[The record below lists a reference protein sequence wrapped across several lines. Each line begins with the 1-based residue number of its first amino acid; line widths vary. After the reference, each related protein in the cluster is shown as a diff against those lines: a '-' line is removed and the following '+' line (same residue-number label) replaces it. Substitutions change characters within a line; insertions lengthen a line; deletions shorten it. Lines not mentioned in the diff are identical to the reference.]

1 MSEHN
6 KPIRDLSPIEYL
18 IDFINTQL
26 VLTFQEEKNL
36 EYLYDLQMGLPVK
49 ASYKEK
55 SKRTKLATQ
64 GVKKCKVCQQ
74 VLNITEFY
82 NGFGI
87 CKHCYSERRKQ
98 KRLER

>member
-1 MSEHN
+1 MSEYD

-18 IDFINTQL
+18 RDFINTQL

-36 EYLYDLQMGLPVK
+36 EYLYDLQRRLPVK
-49 ASYKEK
+49 APQKGK
-55 SKRTKLATQ
+55 SERTKLATQ
-64 GVKKCKVCQQ
+64 GVKKCKVCEQ
-74 VLNITEFY
+74 VLNINEFY